1 MGSFFLDHVQQLY
14 TTETRVPLAGYTG
27 STDMVFD
34 VRGMSRKGL
43 LIKNAGASGATA
55 SIEYSVLG
63 SVDGGGEYDINHLTG
78 ATLAA
83 AGQTFMEFNNSYTHA
98 KVRVLSAGDTT
109 VVVKHI
115 ASSN

>member
-1 MGSFFLDHVQQLY
+1 MGNYFLDHVQQLY
-14 TTETRVPLAGYTG
+14 TTETRVPLTGYTG

-34 VRGMSRKGL
+34 VRGMDRKGL
-43 LIKNAGASGATA
+43 LIKNAGPTGSTA
-55 SIEYSVLG
+55 GIEYSVLA
-63 SVDGGGEYDINHLTG
+63 SVDGGVEYDISHLAG

-83 AGQTFMEFNNSYTHA
+83 AGQTFIEFSNNYTHA
-98 KVRVLSAGDTT
+98 KVRVLSAGATT

>member
-1 MGSFFLDHVQQLY
+1 MSSFFLDHVQQLWV
-14 TTETRVPLAGYTG
+14 TETRVPLTGYTG

-34 VRGMSRKGL
+34 VRGMDRKAL
-43 LIKNAGASGATA
+43 LVKNAGASGATA
-55 SIEYSVLG
+55 GIEYSILA
-63 SVDGGGEYDINHLTG
+63 SVDGGVEYDVNHLVG

-83 AGQTFMEFNNSYTHA
+83 AGQTFIEFNNNYTHV
-98 KVRVLSAGDTT
+98 KVRVESDGDTT